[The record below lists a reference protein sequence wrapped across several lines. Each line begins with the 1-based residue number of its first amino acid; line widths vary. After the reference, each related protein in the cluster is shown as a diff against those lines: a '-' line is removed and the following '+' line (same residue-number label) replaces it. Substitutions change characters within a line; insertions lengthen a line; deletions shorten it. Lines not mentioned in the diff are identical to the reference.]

1 LKEKYNSIYN
11 EIQRYKVTIESQK
24 STIEK
29 LKKASVAEP
38 VEKHVKFQQNPYVV
52 FG

>member
-1 LKEKYNSIYN
+1 M
-11 EIQRYKVTIESQK
+11 IESQK

-29 LKKASVAEP
+29 LKKASPSEP